1 MGRPKKAAHAS
12 RANGAMASNKGKAV
26 DVKKELFGGFDDEGR
41 YVISVVDVRRTMAKG
56 EVRVREVGCEHDVF
70 TYCLYHGDLNTST
83 VATTAMERAR
93 GACTME
99 PWMQTVGMQLRNR
112 PGSC

>member
-41 YVISVVDVRRTMAKG
+41 YVISVVDAAYNGQGRG
-56 EVRVREVGCEHDVF
+56 E
-70 TYCLYHGDLNTST
+70 
-83 VATTAMERAR
+83 
-93 GACTME
+93 GA
-99 PWMQTVGMQLRNR
+99 
-112 PGSC
+112 